1 MLGILF
7 FILCFCA
14 WVGKILANKE
24 RYYDNYKA
32 KGTDKYGCWKDGHNN
47 WHYGNKLL
55 DTFYIG
61 GHEVLAVPDLLSG
74 KDYMFTRYHYVV
86 RDLTLENQFQRE
98 KDEIFAF
105 HADMKARKKAIE
117 EGKNFYEIGKN
128 VRLNSM
134 MENGAMPE
142 RLHDIYRRVDNNR
155 MYFIYQ
161 QQIYK
166 KPYGYKYIMYYL
178 KDGYVNRKKLNAF
191 DNDWNRTLVRA
202 GSEELE
208 VEKGKDTRDTWGFAD
223 NMISNYYLHD

>member
-1 MLGILF
+1 M
-7 FILCFCA
+7 
-14 WVGKILANKE
+14 
-24 RYYDNYKA
+24 
-32 KGTDKYGCWKDGHNN
+32 
-47 WHYGNKLL
+47 
-55 DTFYIG
+55 
-61 GHEVLAVPDLLSG
+61 
-74 KDYMFTRYHYVV
+74 
-86 RDLTLENQFQRE
+86 
-98 KDEIFAF
+98 
-105 HADMKARKKAIE
+105 
-117 EGKNFYEIGKN
+117 
-128 VRLNSM
+128 RLNSM

-142 RLHDIYRRVDNNR
+142 RLYDIYRRVDNNR